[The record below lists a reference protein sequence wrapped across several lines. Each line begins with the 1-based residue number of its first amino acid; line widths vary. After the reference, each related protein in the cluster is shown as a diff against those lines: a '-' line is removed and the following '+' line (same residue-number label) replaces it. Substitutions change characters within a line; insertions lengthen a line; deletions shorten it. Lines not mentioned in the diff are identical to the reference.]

1 MKILYTGGNG
11 KYATELKKYNEGLD
25 ITFASKNEC
34 NLLSHKSIDEFV
46 NTHSY
51 FDIVIS
57 GAYKYPGSS
66 IKGLVETFTIGVNH
80 LYLIQQLE
88 KLPSFFINL
97 TTITDIIDKSYLY
110 RAQKKF
116 MEDLLLRYKNFE
128 NKNMKVVNFMPGHI
142 DDENIRKLSA
152 EKFIEFIKNIKDLEL
167 SSNHH
172 FMFDK
177 KTNNTTPYA

>member
-25 ITFASKNEC
+25 ITFTSKNEC
-34 NLLSHKSIDEFV
+34 NLMLHKSIDKFV
-46 NTHSY
+46 NTHNY

-57 GAYKYPGSS
+57 GAYKYPGSN
-66 IKGLVETFTIGVNH
+66 IKGLVETFTIGLNH

-88 KLPSFFINL
+88 KLPPLFINL

-116 MEDLLLRYKNFE
+116 MEDLLFRFKSFEDKNIQII
-128 NKNMKVVNFMPGHI
+128 NFMPGHI
-142 DDENIRKLSA
+142 DDETTRQLSA
-152 EKFIEFIKNIKDLEL
+152 KKFIEFLKNIKDLKL
-167 SSNHH
+167 SSNNY

-177 KTNNTTPYA
+177 STNNIIPYA